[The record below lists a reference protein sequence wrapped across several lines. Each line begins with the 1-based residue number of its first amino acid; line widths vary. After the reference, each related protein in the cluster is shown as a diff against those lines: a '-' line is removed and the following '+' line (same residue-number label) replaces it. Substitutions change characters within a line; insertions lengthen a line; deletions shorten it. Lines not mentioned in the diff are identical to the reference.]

1 MGAAAQSKSFSQ
13 LDTDRNGWLDRNEAR
28 TSTDVESNWSS
39 MDKDGNDRVSRQEF
53 ASAYG
58 TVTPRQDRN

>member
-1 MGAAAQSKSFSQ
+1 MQAGRLAAGKSG
-13 LDTDRNGWLDRNEAR
+13 NGPAG
-28 TSTDVESNWSS
+28 DVVDVDSNWSS
-39 MDKDGNDRVSRQEF
+39 LDQDGNGRVSGQEF